1 MKKQLEKAYLVVQ
14 QLCKGTLQSTH
25 AAGVQPS
32 VVIPTK
38 VENAV
43 PGGRRL
49 KSAKKVNSAVP
60 GDPTKKVESVVPGGQ
75 SGEKVESAVVGDP
88 TKVES
93 SVPRGQSAKKLE
105 SVKPGDP
112 SMMSGTN
119 DASGTLKDRAGGVTK
134 SLKGSCSPYADNTP
148 LAHLAK
154 SVKKKKAL
162 ETKDAPSSD
171 QKEAPS
177 NKVKTR
183 SRLPK

>member
-14 QLCKGTLQSTH
+14 QLCKGTLQSTR

-32 VVIPTK
+32 DVIPTK
-38 VENAV
+38 VDSAV

-49 KSAKKVNSAVP
+49 KSAKKVESAVVGEP
-60 GDPTKKVESVVPGGQ
+60 SKKVESVVPGGQ
-75 SGEKVESAVVGDP
+75 SAKVQSAVVGDP
-88 TKVES
+88 SKVGS
-93 SVPRGQSAKKLE
+93 SVAGGESAQKADSIKA
-105 SVKPGDP
+105 GDP
-112 SMMSGTN
+112 SMKSGAK
-119 DASGTLKDRAGGVTK
+119 DDSGTLKDRAGGVTK
-134 SLKGSCSPYADNTP
+134 SLKGPCSPFADNTP

-162 ETKDAPSSD
+162 ETKDAASSD